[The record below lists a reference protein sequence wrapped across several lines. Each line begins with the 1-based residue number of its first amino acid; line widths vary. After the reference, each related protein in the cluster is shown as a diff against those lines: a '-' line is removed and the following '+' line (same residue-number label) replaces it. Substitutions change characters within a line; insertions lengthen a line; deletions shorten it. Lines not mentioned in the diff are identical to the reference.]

1 MIPIDLSGEAVVIT
15 GASRGIG
22 RAMAQAFARAGA
34 SVLLNYV
41 RDDEAA
47 QSLASELEASGAR
60 VLVFKGSVADPAVA
74 EAMIEACVETWGR
87 IDCLVNNAGIT
98 RDKYFTFMKEED
110 WSEVLDV
117 NLNAVFHTS
126 KAAVKRMI
134 AKRKG
139 VILNL
144 SSISATTGREGQVN
158 YAAAK
163 AGLLGFTRSLA
174 REVGRYDVR
183 VNALV
188 TGMVDTDMTKKLP
201 RKIMDLIVSQTP
213 LQRVA
218 APAEIASVAVFLAS
232 GLASFVT
239 GSCIDVNGGL

>member
-1 MIPIDLSGEAVVIT
+1 MIGIDLTGEVVAIT

-22 RAMAQAFARAGA
+22 RAMARAFAQAGA
-34 SVLLNYV
+34 SVLVSYV
-41 RDDEAA
+41 RDEEAA
-47 QSLASELEASGAR
+47 RSLAGELEAGGTS
-60 VLVFKGSVADPAVA
+60 VLVLQGSVADPAFA
-74 EAMIEACVETWGR
+74 ESMVQACLDTWGR

-98 RDKYFTFMKEED
+98 RDNYLSFMKEED
-110 WSEVLDV
+110 WREVIEV
-117 NLNAVFHTS
+117 NLNAVFYTC

-144 SSISATTGREGQVN
+144 SSVSATTGREGQAN

-188 TGMVDTDMTKKLP
+188 TGVVDTDMTKKLP
-201 RKIMDLIVSQTP
+201 RKVIDLIVSQTALRRTAEP
-213 LQRVA
+213 S
-218 APAEIASVAVFLAS
+218 EIAGVAVFLAS
-232 GLASFVT
+232 GLASFIT
-239 GSCIDVNGGL
+239 GSLIDVNGGL